1 VSGDHLDRD
10 GIPLPTG
17 PLEEASGGEVVDLRP
32 AGRARRPVLPAA
44 ELAISSYREV
54 AARVAAA
61 GEPRWLVQGLWPA
74 DAYGVLAAQEKA
86 GKTWAALDL
95 AVSVA
100 TGQPWLD
107 HFNCPTPGPV
117 LVFLGEGGER
127 ATVRRIEAIATSKG
141 VDPDQLADQL
151 RLCFRVPRL
160 AAPGAGSELA
170 AIQAEL
176 AAHPAALVVLDPLY
190 LAAAG
195 ASGSSLYD
203 MGAVL
208 QAIQGVCQQ
217 AGCALLVVTHWNK
230 TGDGRGA
237 DRISGAGPAA
247 WARVICS
254 IAVHYR
260 GSDPDGASSIVL
272 EVELIGGELAD
283 TRFRIRRRI
292 HAEDPADLGA
302 PLSYAVEV
310 LAVDDED
317 LDPAAAALSKSRQ
330 WVLTALRAGWDL
342 QTVKQLGD
350 RLAQAGH
357 PLKPRTIQTAL
368 GELEAAGLAAGSEE
382 GNGRARYWSPTTPN
396 LHANSAGDDQ
406 PGDGGGRARHDP
418 PTNVQDRG
426 LAESSHG
433 TISGALVRLVVAEL
447 RAVRSQNVLDG
458 SVSGRGCDVRPDDLS
473 WTCRLLRT
481 TGQATRSG

>member
-1 VSGDHLDRD
+1 MTTDHLDRD
-10 GIPLPTG
+10 GIPPPDG
-17 PLEEASGGEVVDLRP
+17 PLGEPAGEVVTLRATAERTRRP
-32 AGRARRPVLPAA
+32 ALPAA
-44 ELAISSYREV
+44 ELAISTYREV
-54 AARVAAA
+54 VARVAAA
-61 GEPRWLVQGLWPA
+61 GEPHWLIQGLWPA

-100 TGQPWLD
+100 TGRPWLD
-107 HFNCPTPGPV
+107 HFPCPSPGPV
-117 LVFLGEGGER
+117 LLFLGEGGER
-127 ATVRRIEAIATSKG
+127 ATVRRIEAIATNKA

-160 AAPGAGSELA
+160 AAPGAGGELA
-170 AIQAEL
+170 AIQQEL
-176 AAHPAALVVLDPLY
+176 QAHPAALVVLDPLY

-195 ASGSSLYD
+195 ASGSNLYD

-230 TGDGRGA
+230 TGEGRGA

-254 IAVHYR
+254 VSIQHR
-260 GSDPDGASSIVL
+260 GSDPEGASTVL
-272 EVELIGGELAD
+272 LGVELIGGELAD
-283 TRFRIRRRI
+283 TRFRIRRRV
-292 HAEDPADLGA
+292 HADDATDLGS
-302 PLSYAVEV
+302 PLAYAVEV
-310 LAVDDED
+310 LADDEDHD

-330 WVLTALRAGWDL
+330 WVLTALRAGGEL

-357 PLKPRTIQTAL
+357 PLKPRTIQLAL

-382 GNGRARYWSPTTPN
+382 ATGRARYWSPAAP
-396 LHANSAGDDQ
+396 
-406 PGDGGGRARHDP
+406 DGGGEGGEGGGEGK
-418 PTNVQDRG
+418 Q
-426 LAESSHG
+426 
-433 TISGALVRLVVAEL
+433 
-447 RAVRSQNVLDG
+447 
-458 SVSGRGCDVRPDDLS
+458 
-473 WTCRLLRT
+473 
-481 TGQATRSG
+481 

>member
-1 VSGDHLDRD
+1 MTSDHLDRD
-10 GIPLPTG
+10 GIPPPTG
-17 PLEEASGGEVVDLRP
+17 PLEGPAGGEVVDLRP
-32 AGRARRPVLPAA
+32 PAGRARRPTLPAA

-54 AARVAAA
+54 AARVSAA
-61 GEPRWLVQGLWPA
+61 GEPRWLIQGLWPA

-100 TGQPWLD
+100 TGRPWLE
-107 HFNCPTPGPV
+107 HFACPSSGPV

-127 ATVRRIEAIATSKG
+127 ATVRRIDAIATSKG
-141 VDPDQLADQL
+141 IDPDQLADRL

-170 AIQAEL
+170 TIQAEL
-176 AAHPAALVVLDPLY
+176 QAHPAALVVLDPLY

-195 ASGSSLYD
+195 ASGANLYD

-208 QAIQGVCQQ
+208 QAIQGVCQA

-254 IAVHYR
+254 VAVHYR
-260 GSDPDGASSIVL
+260 GSDPDGASTVVL
-272 EVELIGGELAD
+272 GMELIGGELAD
-283 TRFRIRRRI
+283 TRFRIRRRVR
-292 HAEDPADLGA
+292 ADDPADLGA
-302 PLSYAVEV
+302 PLTYAVEI
-310 LAVDDED
+310 LAADDPED

-330 WVLTALRAGWDL
+330 WVLAALRAGGDM

-368 GELEAAGLAAGSEE
+368 GELEGVGLAQGSEE
-382 GNGRARYWSPTTPN
+382 GNGRARYWSPATSSPD
-396 LHANSAGDDQ
+396 ADSVGDDQ
-406 PGDGGGRARHDP
+406 SD
-418 PTNVQDRG
+418 
-426 LAESSHG
+426 
-433 TISGALVRLVVAEL
+433 EL
-447 RAVRSQNVLDG
+447 NS
-458 SVSGRGCDVRPDDLS
+458 
-473 WTCRLLRT
+473 RT
-481 TGQATRSG
+481 

>member
-1 VSGDHLDRD
+1 MSGDHLDRD
-10 GIPLPTG
+10 GIPLPDG
-17 PLEEASGGEVVDLRP
+17 PLEDAAGGAVVSLRP
-32 AGRARRPVLPAA
+32 GASRARRPVLPAA
-44 ELAISSYREV
+44 ALAVSSFGEV

-61 GEPRWLVQGLWPA
+61 GEPRWLIQGLWPA

-100 TGQPWLD
+100 AGRPWLD
-107 HFNCPTPGPV
+107 HFACPNPGPV

-127 ATVRRIEAIATSKG
+127 ATVRRIQAIATAKR
-141 VDPDQLADQL
+141 VDPDQLADRL

-170 AIQAEL
+170 AIQEEL
-176 AAHPAALVVLDPLY
+176 QAHPAVLVVLDPLY

-195 ASGSSLYD
+195 ASGSNLYD

-208 QAIQGVCQQ
+208 QAIQGVCQT

-254 IAVHYR
+254 VSIDHR
-260 GSDPDGASSIVL
+260 GSDDDGASRVL
-272 EVELIGGELAD
+272 LGVELIGGEIAD
-283 TRFRIRRRI
+283 ARFRIRRRVR
-292 HAEDPADLGA
+292 ADDPADLSSS
-302 PLSYAVEV
+302 LTYAVEV
-310 LAVDDED
+310 LAADDDHD
-317 LDPAAAALSKSRQ
+317 LDPATAGLSPSRQ
-330 WVLTALRAGWDL
+330 WVLTALRAGGDM

-350 RLAQAGH
+350 RLAEAGR
-357 PLKPRTIQTAL
+357 PLKPRTIQLAL

-382 GNGRARYWSPTTPN
+382 GNGRARYWSSATPTPD
-396 LHANSAGDDQ
+396 NSD
-406 PGDGGGRARHDP
+406 DGGA
-418 PTNVQDRG
+418 Q
-426 LAESSHG
+426 EG
-433 TISGALVRLVVAEL
+433 T
-447 RAVRSQNVLDG
+447 
-458 SVSGRGCDVRPDDLS
+458 P
-473 WTCRLLRT
+473 
-481 TGQATRSG
+481 

>member
-17 PLEEASGGEVVDLRP
+17 PLDEASGGEVVDLRP
-32 AGRARRPVLPAA
+32 AAARARRPALPAA
-44 ELAISSYREV
+44 ELAISSYGEV

-61 GEPRWLVQGLWPA
+61 GEPRWLIQGLWPA

-100 TGQPWLD
+100 CGRPWLD
-107 HFNCPTPGPV
+107 HFPCPTPGPV
-117 LVFLGEGGER
+117 LLFLGEGGER
-127 ATVRRIEAIATSKG
+127 ATVRRIEAIAAAKG
-141 VDPDQLADQL
+141 VDPDQLADRL

-160 AAPGAGSELA
+160 AAAGAGAELA
-170 AIQAEL
+170 AIEAEL

-195 ASGSSLYD
+195 ASGSNLYD

-254 IAVHYR
+254 VSVDHRA
-260 GSDPDGASSIVL
+260 SDDDGASKVL
-272 EVELIGGELAD
+272 LGFELIGGEIAD

-292 HAEDPADLGA
+292 HAEDPADLGSA
-302 PLSYAVEV
+302 LSYSVEV
-310 LAVDDED
+310 LAGDDGQD
-317 LDPAAAALSKSRQ
+317 LDPAAAGLSPSRQ
-330 WVLTALRAGWDL
+330 WVLAALQAGGDM

-350 RLAQAGH
+350 RLAETGR

-368 GELEAAGLAAGSEE
+368 GELEATGLAQGSEE
-382 GNGRARYWSPTTPN
+382 GNGRARYWSP
-396 LHANSAGDDQ
+396 AA
-406 PGDGGGRARHDP
+406 
-418 PTNVQDRG
+418 
-426 LAESSHG
+426 
-433 TISGALVRLVVAEL
+433 
-447 RAVRSQNVLDG
+447 
-458 SVSGRGCDVRPDDLS
+458 PDD
-473 WTCRLLRT
+473 
-481 TGQATRSG
+481 GAGVGAGAP

>member
-1 VSGDHLDRD
+1 
-10 GIPLPTG
+10 
-17 PLEEASGGEVVDLRP
+17 
-32 AGRARRPVLPAA
+32 
-44 ELAISSYREV
+44 
-54 AARVAAA
+54 
-61 GEPRWLVQGLWPA
+61 
-74 DAYGVLAAQEKA
+74 VLAAQEKA

-100 TGQPWLD
+100 TGRPWLD
-107 HFNCPTPGPV
+107 HFACPTPGPV

-141 VDPDQLADQL
+141 VDPGQLADRL

-160 AAPGAGSELA
+160 AAPGAGGELA

-176 AAHPAALVVLDPLY
+176 ETHPAALVVLDPLY

-195 ASGSSLYD
+195 ASGANLYD
-203 MGAVL
+203 MGAIL
-208 QAIQGVCQQ
+208 QAIQGVCQH

-254 IAVHYR
+254 VSIQHR
-260 GSDPDGASSIVL
+260 SCEDDGTSIVL
-272 EVELIGGELAD
+272 LGAELIGGEIAD
-283 TRFRIRRRI
+283 TRFRIRRRVQ
-292 HAEDPADLGA
+292 AEDPADLGS
-302 PLSYAVEV
+302 PLTYSVEV
-310 LAVDDED
+310 LADDDDQD

-330 WVLTALRAGWDL
+330 WALTALRDGGDL

-368 GELEAAGLAAGSEE
+368 GELEATGLARGSEE
-382 GNGRARYWSPTTPN
+382 GNGRARYWSPATPDT
-396 LHANSAGDDQ
+396 DDN
-406 PGDGGGRARHDP
+406 A
-418 PTNVQDRG
+418 
-426 LAESSHG
+426 
-433 TISGALVRLVVAEL
+433 
-447 RAVRSQNVLDG
+447 
-458 SVSGRGCDVRPDDLS
+458 GRGEG
-473 WTCRLLRT
+473 T
-481 TGQATRSG
+481 A

>member
-1 VSGDHLDRD
+1 MTSDHLDRD

-17 PLEEASGGEVVDLRP
+17 PLEAPAGGEVVDLRQTT
-32 AGRARRPVLPAA
+32 GRARRPPAPTA
-44 ELAISSYREV
+44 ELAISSYGEV
-54 AARVAAA
+54 AARVAAV
-61 GEPRWLVQGLWPA
+61 GEPRWLIQGLWPA

-100 TGQPWLD
+100 CGRPWLD
-107 HFNCPTPGPV
+107 HFACPTPGSV
-117 LVFLGEGGER
+117 LLFLGEGGER
-127 ATVRRIEAIATSKG
+127 AMVRRIEAIATAKD
-141 VDPDQLADQL
+141 VDPGQLADRL

-160 AAPGAGSELA
+160 AAPGAGGELA

-176 AAHPAALVVLDPLY
+176 AEHPAALVVLDPLY

-195 ASGSSLYD
+195 ASGANLYD

-208 QAIQGVCQQ
+208 QAIQGVCQH

-254 IAVHYR
+254 ISIQHR
-260 GSDPDGASSIVL
+260 GSDEDGSSTVL
-272 EVELIGGELAD
+272 LGVELIGGEVAD
-283 TRFRIRRRI
+283 TRFRIRRRVR
-292 HAEDPADLGA
+292 ADDPADLGS

-310 LAVDDED
+310 LAADDDED

-330 WVLTALRAGWDL
+330 WVLAALRAGGEL

-350 RLAQAGH
+350 RLAQAGR

-382 GNGRARYWSPTTPN
+382 GNGRARYWSPTTPDADSGN
-396 LHANSAGDDQ
+396 NDAGN
-406 PGDGGGRARHDP
+406 GGG
-418 PTNVQDRG
+418 
-426 LAESSHG
+426 E
-433 TISGALVRLVVAEL
+433 
-447 RAVRSQNVLDG
+447 
-458 SVSGRGCDVRPDDLS
+458 GRR
-473 WTCRLLRT
+473 
-481 TGQATRSG
+481 

>member
-1 VSGDHLDRD
+1 VTGDHLDRD
-10 GIPLPTG
+10 GIPLPNG
-17 PLEEASGGEVVDLRP
+17 PLQPAGGEVVDLRP
-32 AGRARRPVLPAA
+32 NAGRARRPALPAA
-44 ELAISSYREV
+44 ELTISSYGEV

-61 GEPRWLVQGLWPA
+61 GEPRWLIQGLWPA

-107 HFNCPTPGPV
+107 HFACPNPGSV
-117 LVFLGEGGER
+117 LIFLGEGGER
-127 ATVRRIEAIATSKG
+127 ATVRRIEAIATAKG

-160 AAPGAGSELA
+160 AAPGAGGELAAPGAGGELA

-176 AAHPAALVVLDPLY
+176 NAHSAALVVLDPLY

-195 ASGSSLYD
+195 ASGSNLYD

-208 QAIQGVCQQ
+208 QAIQGVCQH

-237 DRISGAGPAA
+237 NRISGAGPAA

-254 IAVHYR
+254 VSIQHR
-260 GSDPDGASSIVL
+260 GSDEDGASKVL
-272 EVELIGGELAD
+272 LGVELIGGEIAD
-283 TRFRIRRRI
+283 TRFRVRRRI
-292 HAEDPADLGA
+292 RSDDPADLGS
-302 PLSYAVEV
+302 PLSYSVEV
-310 LAVDDED
+310 LADDDHD

-330 WVLTALRAGWDL
+330 WVLIALRAGGDL

-368 GELEAAGLAAGSEE
+368 GELEAAELAAGSEE
-382 GNGRARYWSPTTPN
+382 GSGRARYWSPAIP
-396 LHANSAGDDQ
+396 GDD
-406 PGDGGGRARHDP
+406 GDGGG
-418 PTNVQDRG
+418 
-426 LAESSHG
+426 EG
-433 TISGALVRLVVAEL
+433 T
-447 RAVRSQNVLDG
+447 
-458 SVSGRGCDVRPDDLS
+458 P
-473 WTCRLLRT
+473 
-481 TGQATRSG
+481 

>member
-1 VSGDHLDRD
+1 MTSDHHDRD
-10 GIPLPTG
+10 GIPPPSG
-17 PLEEASGGEVVDLRP
+17 PLEEPGGGEVVDLRP
-32 AGRARRPVLPAA
+32 ISGRARRLPAPA
-44 ELAISSYREV
+44 SELAISSYGEV

-61 GEPRWLVQGLWPA
+61 GEPRWLIQGLWPA

-100 TGQPWLD
+100 CGRPWLD
-107 HFNCPTPGPV
+107 HFACPNPGPV
-117 LVFLGEGGER
+117 LLFLGEGGER
-127 ATVRRIEAIATSKG
+127 ATVRRIQAIATSKRI
-141 VDPDQLADQL
+141 DPDRLAERL

-160 AAPGAGSELA
+160 AAAGAGAELA

-176 AAHPAALVVLDPLY
+176 QAHPAALVVLDPLY

-195 ASGSSLYD
+195 ASGASLYD

-208 QAIQGVCQQ
+208 QAIQGICQQ

-230 TGDGRGA
+230 TGDGRGP

-254 IAVHYR
+254 IAVHHR
-260 GSDPDGASSIVL
+260 GSDPDGASSVL
-272 EVELIGGELAD
+272 LGVELVGGELAD
-283 TRFRIRRRI
+283 TGFRIRRRI
-292 HAEDPADLGA
+292 RAEDPADLGA
-302 PLSYAVEV
+302 PLSYRVEV
-310 LAVDDED
+310 LAAEDDQD

-330 WVLTALRAGWDL
+330 WVLAALRAGGDL

-382 GNGRARYWSPTTPN
+382 GTGRARYWSPNTRPGTDR
-396 LHANSAGDDQ
+396 GEDQ
-406 PGDGGGRARHDP
+406 AGDGGG
-418 PTNVQDRG
+418 
-426 LAESSHG
+426 AE
-433 TISGALVRLVVAEL
+433 T
-447 RAVRSQNVLDG
+447 
-458 SVSGRGCDVRPDDLS
+458 P
-473 WTCRLLRT
+473 
-481 TGQATRSG
+481 

>member
-1 VSGDHLDRD
+1 MTSDHLDRD

-32 AGRARRPVLPAA
+32 AAGRARRPVFPAA
-44 ELAISSYREV
+44 ELAVSSYREV

-61 GEPRWLVQGLWPA
+61 GEPRWLIQGIWPA
-74 DAYGVLAAQEKA
+74 DAYGVLAAKEKA

-107 HFNCPTPGPV
+107 HFACPSPGPV

-127 ATVRRIEAIATSKG
+127 ATVRRIEAIATAKG
-141 VDPDQLADQL
+141 IDPDQLADPL

-160 AAPGAGSELA
+160 AAPGAGGELA

-176 AAHPAALVVLDPLY
+176 DSHPAALVVLDPLY

-195 ASGSSLYD
+195 ASGSNLYD

-254 IAVHYR
+254 VSIHYR
-260 GSDPDGASSIVL
+260 GSDPDGASNVVL
-272 EVELIGGELAD
+272 GVELIGGEIAD
-283 TRFRIRRRI
+283 TRFRIRRRVQ
-292 HAEDPADLGA
+292 ADDPADLGA
-302 PLSYAVEV
+302 PLAYAVEV
-310 LAVDDED
+310 LAGDDED
-317 LDPAAAALSKSRQ
+317 LDLEPAAAALSKSRQ
-330 WVLTALRAGWDL
+330 WVLTALRAGGDM

-368 GELEAAGLAAGSEE
+368 GELEAAGLATGSEE
-382 GNGRARYWSPTTPN
+382 GNGRARYWSPTTPD
-396 LHANSAGDDQ
+396 AGED
-406 PGDGGGRARHDP
+406 GAGNGGG
-418 PTNVQDRG
+418 
-426 LAESSHG
+426 E
-433 TISGALVRLVVAEL
+433 
-447 RAVRSQNVLDG
+447 
-458 SVSGRGCDVRPDDLS
+458 GRR
-473 WTCRLLRT
+473 
-481 TGQATRSG
+481 

>member
-1 VSGDHLDRD
+1 MTGDYQDRD

-17 PLEEASGGEVVDLRP
+17 PLEEAAGGEVVDLRP
-32 AGRARRPVLPAA
+32 ATSRARRPTVPTS
-44 ELAISSYREV
+44 EMTISSYGEV

-61 GEPRWLVQGLWPA
+61 GEPRWLIQGLWPA

-107 HFNCPTPGPV
+107 HFACPTPGPV

-127 ATVRRIEAIATSKG
+127 ATVRRIEAIATAKG

-160 AAPGAGSELA
+160 AAPGAGGELT

-176 AAHPAALVVLDPLY
+176 EAHPAALVVLDPLY

-208 QAIQGVCQQ
+208 LAIQGVCQQ

-254 IAVHYR
+254 VAVHYR
-260 GSDPDGASSIVL
+260 GSDPDGASTVL
-272 EVELIGGELAD
+272 LGAELIGGEIAD
-283 TRFRIRRRI
+283 TSFRIRRRI
-292 HAEDPADLGA
+292 LADDPADLGA
-302 PLSYAVEV
+302 PLSYAVEI
-310 LAVDDED
+310 LADDDED

-330 WVLTALRAGWDL
+330 WVLTALRAGGDM
-342 QTVKQLGD
+342 QTVKHLGD

-368 GELEAAGLAAGSEE
+368 GELEAAELAQGSEE
-382 GNGRARYWSPTTPN
+382 GNGRARYWSPATPDP
-396 LHANSAGDDQ
+396 A
-406 PGDGGGRARHDP
+406 GGG
-418 PTNVQDRG
+418 
-426 LAESSHG
+426 EG
-433 TISGALVRLVVAEL
+433 T
-447 RAVRSQNVLDG
+447 
-458 SVSGRGCDVRPDDLS
+458 P
-473 WTCRLLRT
+473 
-481 TGQATRSG
+481 

>member
-1 VSGDHLDRD
+1 
-10 GIPLPTG
+10 
-17 PLEEASGGEVVDLRP
+17 
-32 AGRARRPVLPAA
+32 
-44 ELAISSYREV
+44 
-54 AARVAAA
+54 
-61 GEPRWLVQGLWPA
+61 LWPA

-86 GKTWAALDL
+86 GKTWTALDL

-100 TGQPWLD
+100 SGQPWLD
-107 HFNCPTPGPV
+107 HFACPNPGPV

-127 ATVRRIEAIATSKG
+127 ATVRRIDAIATAKS
-141 VDPDQLADQL
+141 VDPNQLADRL

-160 AAPGAGSELA
+160 AASGAGSELA

-176 AAHPAALVVLDPLY
+176 IAHPAALVVLDPLY

-195 ASGSSLYD
+195 ASGSNLYD

-208 QAIQGVCQQ
+208 QAIQGVCQA

-254 IAVHYR
+254 VAVTYR
-260 GSDPDGASSIVL
+260 GSDPDGASSVVL
-272 EVELIGGELAD
+272 GVEVIGGEIAD
-283 TRFRIRRRI
+283 THFRIRRRVR
-292 HAEDPADLGA
+292 ADDPADLGT

-310 LAVDDED
+310 LAADDKD
-317 LDPAAAALSKSRQ
+317 LDLEPAAAALSKSRQ
-330 WVLTALRAGWDL
+330 WVLTALRAGGDM

-382 GNGRARYWSPTTPN
+382 GNGRARYWSPATP
-396 LHANSAGDDQ
+396 D
-406 PGDGGGRARHDP
+406 DGGGR
-418 PTNVQDRG
+418 
-426 LAESSHG
+426 
-433 TISGALVRLVVAEL
+433 GAGMA
-447 RAVRSQNVLDG
+447 
-458 SVSGRGCDVRPDDLS
+458 
-473 WTCRLLRT
+473 
-481 TGQATRSG
+481 

>member
-1 VSGDHLDRD
+1 VDRD

-17 PLEEASGGEVVDLRP
+17 PLEDPAGGEVVDLRP
-32 AGRARRPVLPAA
+32 ASGGRALRPALPAA
-44 ELAISSYREV
+44 ELTVSSYGEV

-61 GEPRWLVQGLWPA
+61 GEPRWLIQGIWPA
-74 DAYGVLAAQEKA
+74 DAYGVLAAQQKA

-100 TGQPWLD
+100 TGRPWLD
-107 HFNCPTPGPV
+107 HFACPTPGSV

-127 ATVRRIEAIATSKG
+127 ATVRRIEAIATAKG
-141 VDPDQLADQL
+141 IDPDQLAEQL

-195 ASGSSLYD
+195 ASGSNLYD

-208 QAIQGVCQQ
+208 QAIQGVCQH

-230 TGDGRGA
+230 TGDGIGA

-254 IAVHYR
+254 VAVHYR
-260 GSDPDGASSIVL
+260 GSDPDGASTVL
-272 EVELIGGELAD
+272 LGVELIGGEIAD
-283 TRFRIRRRI
+283 TRFRIRRRVR
-292 HAEDPADLGA
+292 ADDPADLGA
-302 PLSYAVEV
+302 ALSYAVEV
-310 LAVDDED
+310 LAPDDDQD
-317 LDPAAAALSKSRQ
+317 LEPAAAALSKSRQ
-330 WVLTALRAGWDL
+330 WVLTALRAGGNM

-382 GNGRARYWSPTTPN
+382 GSGRARYWSPATSSPD
-396 LHANSAGDDQ
+396 SGQDQ
-406 PGDGGGRARHDP
+406 VGDGGRD
-418 PTNVQDRG
+418 
-426 LAESSHG
+426 G
-433 TISGALVRLVVAEL
+433 T
-447 RAVRSQNVLDG
+447 
-458 SVSGRGCDVRPDDLS
+458 P
-473 WTCRLLRT
+473 
-481 TGQATRSG
+481 